1 MTSSSLFSTND
12 KIDNNSTKNNK
23 NDKLYNES
31 ITSFKAFDSVLFMN
45 EFLGYD
51 EYQISE
57 KSAKDNQNK
66 INLSHNSNEK
76 KISKNIQDIKIS
88 PTLEKYLT
96 TELLNSITNDSNKNQ
111 KCQHPNFI
119 SENLSNEKIEKIK
132 NNESPKFLKI
142 TKKLFNK
149 QGMPTQE
156 KNNFHRINSKNSKK
170 EKTLYEETINGFEYQ
185 LKFIENS
192 VNNILPKSYKKISNK
207 NNQKISSNN
216 YLDKF
221 KNNSY
226 LFKKNENIANYNNTN
241 FAPFDGFNSN
251 YENNSTLDKE
261 NICNNHYNKNK
272 YNDNGKKNHH
282 QIHKLKIND
291 NYYDNWVCNY
301 CYCFNRGYRKVCSNC
316 SKNRN

>member
-12 KIDNNSTKNNK
+12 KIDNNSIKNNK

-76 KISKNIQDIKIS
+76 RISKNIQDIKIS
-88 PTLEKYLT
+88 PTLEKCLT

-111 KCQHPNFI
+111 KCQHPN
-119 SENLSNEKIEKIK
+119 LSNEKTEKIK

-156 KNNFHRINSKNSKK
+156 KNNFHRINSKNSK
-170 EKTLYEETINGFEYQ
+170 EGKTLYEETINGFEYQ

-192 VNNILPKSYKKISNK
+192 VHNILPKSYKKISNK

-226 LFKKNENIANYNNTN
+226 LFKKSENIINYNNTN

-251 YENNSTLDKE
+251 SNYDNNSTLDKE
-261 NICNNHYNKNK
+261 NICKNHYNNNI
-272 YNDNGKKNHH
+272 YNGNGKKNHH

-291 NYYDNWVCNY
+291 NYYDNWFCNY
-301 CYCFNRGYRKVCSNC
+301 CCCFNRGYRKICSNC